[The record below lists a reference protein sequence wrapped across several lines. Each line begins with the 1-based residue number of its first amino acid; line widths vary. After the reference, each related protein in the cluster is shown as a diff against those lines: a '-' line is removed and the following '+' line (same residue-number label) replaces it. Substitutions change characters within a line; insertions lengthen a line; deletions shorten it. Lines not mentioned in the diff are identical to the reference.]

1 MSKNLSLPQTTLLL
15 KVGPTMFSAAVGGWN
30 LVTWGKPWRSLKKA
44 VDLFRPHL
52 WGIRPSWS
60 KWTIDGLKTTFQVC
74 ISSNLFSGVESGV
87 PGVDLKD

>member
-52 WGIRPSWS
+52 CS
-60 KWTIDGLKTTFQVC
+60 KLKCQIGRC
-74 ISSNLFSGVESGV
+74 LANCKEQLIQSNFGEGTQAFV
-87 PGVDLKD
+87 